1 MTGLIRI
8 HPVWN
13 LTRQAPFEYDSVFNP
28 DIPDAANMPQMTP
41 KEIYA
46 VLARDVIGQDQAL
59 RNMAVAIYKHLIEH
73 SVGNV
78 MLIGNSGTGKTTIMR
93 AAEQFFS
100 QAKGYEKFSTI
111 IRINAN
117 LVADLASRG
126 TQSNIVMERLARQA
140 ANILGEKASLETMR
154 DYVSHGIVCVD
165 EVDKIRAVVGGEPNV
180 KGIVAQDSLL
190 TLMENENVQV
200 EMPYFEAGKWQSAM
214 TPINT
219 AHILFVAGGAFE
231 ELYDQVFRRM
241 TKKLG
246 PDKFYRLIPR
256 ADGSLD
262 RVFFFELGRH
272 VQQEDIFEYGMTPQF
287 LSRFDSTIMLRDFS
301 TADLVRIFRD
311 IPGAIWPVAVDY
323 FRHAG
328 ITLKISDEVVTL
340 IADKA
345 VVKNRLGARALREV
359 FGTIMRR
366 LEFDPQATGLVQE
379 HNGEQVLEITRDL
392 VEAA

>member
-1 MTGLIRI
+1 MEIGLPIAMAS
-8 HPVWN
+8 
-13 LTRQAPFEYDSVFNP
+13 L
-28 DIPDAANMPQMTP
+28 TP

-46 VLARDVIGQDQAL
+46 VLSRDVIGQGPAL

-78 MLIGNSGTGKTTIMR
+78 LMIGNSGTGKTTIMR
-93 AAEQFFS
+93 ATEQFFAN
-100 QAKGYEKFSTI
+100 AKGYEKFSTI
-111 IRINAN
+111 VRINAN

-126 TQSNIVMERLARQA
+126 AQTNIVMERLARQA
-140 ANILGEKASLETMR
+140 AAILGEQADYNTMR

-190 TLMENENVQV
+190 TLMENEHVQV
-200 EMPYFEAGKWQSAM
+200 ELPCFEAGRWQTRT

-219 AHILFVAGGAFE
+219 EHVLFVAGGAFE
-231 ELYDQVFRRM
+231 ELYDQVYHRV
-241 TKKLG
+241 TEKAG
-246 PDKFYRLIPR
+246 ADKFWKLVPR
-256 ADGSLD
+256 SDGSME
-262 RVFFFELGRH
+262 RRFVFNLRSFLT
-272 VQQEDIFEYGMTPQF
+272 QEDIFRYGMTPQF

-301 TADLVRIFRD
+301 APDLIRIFRD
-311 IPGAIWPVAVDY
+311 IPGAIWPIAVDY

-328 ITLKISDEVVTL
+328 ITLTITDEAVAL

-359 FGTIMRR
+359 FSTIMRR
-366 LEFDPQATGLVQE
+366 LEFDPRSTGLVQE
-379 HNGEQVLEITRDL
+379 RNGAQVLEITSGM
-392 VEAA
+392 VETAA